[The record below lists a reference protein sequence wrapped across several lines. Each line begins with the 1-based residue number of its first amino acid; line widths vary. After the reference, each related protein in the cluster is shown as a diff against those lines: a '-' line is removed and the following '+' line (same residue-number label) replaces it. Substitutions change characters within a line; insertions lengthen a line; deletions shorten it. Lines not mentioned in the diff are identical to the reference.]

1 MNQEFKGDSSCTR
14 GQATSFIREWK
25 IDHPD
30 YHLRAN
36 NCQDFVKALIE
47 ELENNCTKRK
57 KRQTNESSNSQCVF
71 TSAAPSH
78 IFLSNRK
85 SVVLYGPLILT
96 SIVFTMN

>member
-14 GQATSFIREWK
+14 GQATSFIR
-25 IDHPD
+25 DPD

-47 ELENNCTKRK
+47 ELKNNCTKRK